1 MARADQAGEE
11 QALRA
16 LLPGQKQKKKS
27 ERGFAALA
35 DLSVNADT
43 EDWGD
48 AEAGGGAG
56 MPCLH
61 D

>member
-1 MARADQAGEE
+1 M
-11 QALRA
+11 LRA

-35 DLSVNADT
+35 DLSVNAGT